1 MDDHA
6 MATDNTKTD
15 INQDKATYVWD
26 VPTRLFHWGLVGA
39 VATSLVAG
47 EFGYMD
53 IHVMSGHVVLALI
66 LFRLAWGFFGGKHAR
81 FSDFVKGPG
90 TVLAY
95 ARKLISGNAPAHSG
109 HNPMGALSVIAVLVV
124 LIVQVSTGL
133 FANDDILTEGPLA
146 SEVSKST
153 SDYLT
158 YIHYRSGYVLY
169 GLIGLHLAAV
179 LFYTFKG
186 HPIVVAMISGKMRG
200 LPENPV
206 TDSPSS
212 QNKLRGSWIA
222 AIIFAGI
229 ASAIA
234 YGILTY

>member
-1 MDDHA
+1 MDNHA
-6 MATDNTKTD
+6 MASKNVKPELE
-15 INQDKATYVWD
+15 QDAATYVWD

-39 VATSLVAG
+39 VTTSLIAG

-66 LFRLAWGFFGGKHAR
+66 LFRLGWGVFGGKHAR
-81 FSDFVKGPG
+81 FSDFIKGPG
-90 TVLAY
+90 EVLAY
-95 ARKLISGNAPAHSG
+95 TKKLISGDTPAHKG
-109 HNPMGALSVIAVLVV
+109 HNPMGALSVLAVLAV

-158 YIHYRSGYVLY
+158 YLHYQSGYVLY

-179 LFYTFKG
+179 LFYTIKG
-186 HPIVVAMISGKMRG
+186 HPIIVAMISGKMSG
-200 LPENPV
+200 LPENSEA
-206 TDSPSS
+206 DSPSS
-212 QNKLRGSWIA
+212 QKKLRGSWIA
-222 AIIFAGI
+222 AIIFAAI
-229 ASAIA
+229 SSAIA